1 MSLSDKVTDRKKESG
16 KGKLI
21 IGDHLSIV
29 SQKNLLVVT
38 LVVPYNPHR
47 MLRTSHNL
55 FGA

>member
-16 KGKLI
+16 KRKLI

-47 MLRTSHNL
+47 MLGTSHNL